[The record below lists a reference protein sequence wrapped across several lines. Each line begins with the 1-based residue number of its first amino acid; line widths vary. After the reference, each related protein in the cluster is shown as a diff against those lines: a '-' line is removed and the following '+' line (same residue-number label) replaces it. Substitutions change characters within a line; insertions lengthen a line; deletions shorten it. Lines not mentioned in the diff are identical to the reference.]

1 MACQLFSCWRCVAG
15 LLETPD
21 EIAHHHGKQCI
32 GIYWPTKS
40 YVSSYF
46 NLQERKILQ
55 GQIRFPRVLKCFYPG
70 VELNNSVSGKFN
82 PHFFLLRVSAPIPL
96 IPYLCS
102 PHKRAPLFLPE
113 LSCSLVFMFA
123 LPIPTFV
130 LLLCTLMFSFCFC
143 HMLGGGVGMH
153 HLSKYLQ

>member
-1 MACQLFSCWRCVAG
+1 MFQAILTYRK
-15 LLETPD
+15 E
-21 EIAHHHGKQCI
+21 
-32 GIYWPTKS
+32 KS
-40 YVSSYF
+40 YKVTV
-46 NLQERKILQ
+46 
-55 GQIRFPRVLKCFYPG
+55 RFPHVSKCFYPG

-82 PHFFLLRVSAPIPL
+82 PHFSLLRVSPPIPL

-113 LSCSLVFMFA
+113 LSCSLVFVFA

-130 LLLCTLMFSFCFC
+130 LLLCTLVFSFCFC
-143 HMLGGGVGMH
+143 HMLGGGVGIH